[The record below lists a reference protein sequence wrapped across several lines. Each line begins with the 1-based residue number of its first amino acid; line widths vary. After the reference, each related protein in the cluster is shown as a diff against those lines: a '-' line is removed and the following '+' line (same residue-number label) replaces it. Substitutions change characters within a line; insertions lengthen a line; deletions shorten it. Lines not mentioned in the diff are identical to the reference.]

1 MKFCMYIIYS
11 KEFNVLNFEPD
22 TMNSSRVTIE
32 QTKLFKT
39 SFLPISQKIFKILTF

>member
-1 MKFCMYIIYS
+1 MKFCMHIIYS

-39 SFLPISQKIFKILTF
+39 SFLPISQ